1 MNVRQRCLLVALLLA
16 LTAVGGCANTPVQD
30 DDELQRLAIS
40 RWQACLKRNIVKDS
54 GIGRTN
60 TVNLIQLCDGHK
72 RDVLAAFPRSI
83 ENRLDSLMMHR
94 ARQKMVGD
102 LLENTFDT
110 TMDTDTPEP
119 SLPVT
124 LR

>member
-1 MNVRQRCLLVALLLA
+1 MNVWQRCLLATLLLA
-16 LTAVGGCANTPVQD
+16 LTAVGGCASTPVAY

-54 GIGRTN
+54 SIGRTN
-60 TVNLIQLCDGHK
+60 TVNLIQVCDGHK

-83 ENRLDSLMMHR
+83 EHKLDSLMVHR
-94 ARQKMVGD
+94 ARQKMAGA
-102 LLENTFDT
+102 LLETTIDT